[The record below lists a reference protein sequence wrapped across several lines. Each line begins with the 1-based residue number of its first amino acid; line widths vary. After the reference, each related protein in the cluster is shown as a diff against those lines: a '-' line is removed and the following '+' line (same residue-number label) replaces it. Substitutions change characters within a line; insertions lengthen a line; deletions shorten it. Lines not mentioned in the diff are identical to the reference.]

1 MKNKKIWNKCL
12 ALALST
18 AMICSSGSVAFASEF
33 TSGDDIATE
42 QTTPESEDGGV
53 STDKVVPETEQPEA
67 EFDAPEEAEGFDDG
81 TPEVEAFSTE
91 DGVAAMADGEASSAV
106 KEVKTAADL
115 TGLFTASGSES
126 SMSIKLANDI
136 YGAHIVV
143 PVGKTLIIDLN
154 GKTLTNG
161 GTSSESSEELASVSP
176 VAEHTIINNGSLT
189 IKDTSKT
196 IGTIDNVT
204 HGKAPLYNDVTGTAT
219 ILKGNFSRS
228 KEAGTDADNNGGNS
242 YYYIDNA
249 GTMTIGAENADKGNI
264 TINSNGAYSSLVHNG
279 WQNGKNNTSK
289 TDAVL
294 TINAGTFS
302 GGLNTIKNDDYGKL
316 TINNGEFINSA
327 QYCVMNWNEAQINNG
342 VFQSTGSYA
351 AVYNGYGNATVDK
364 GTIEINGGSFKVL
377 TDKYIVFRS
386 AENLANG
393 RCKIN
398 GGTFSN
404 SNICND
410 SKYTAVKNQD
420 DTYSVAKVAQVGE
433 NSYSTLAEAIQAA
446 SPNME
451 VKLLEN
457 IEVSSTQIIDRD
469 ITLNLNGK
477 QITSDNVCPV
487 EIRGNVTITDSG
499 ENGVIK
505 NTSKTEKIYST
516 ILRNGSL
523 TLEKGTIGSNAGK
536 AYGLG
541 ILNGTSFKMTGG
553 KVLSTNIALVAI
565 GGASS
570 ISIDISGGEV
580 LSADKAIYLMANTQ
594 STDSNRTSYE
604 INTVI
609 SGNAII
615 SGYGE
620 INENSGIYPF
630 GIFIIGKGAKLTVNG
645 GEIKGTAYGIV
656 GNGLES
662 SFGTTIKINDGKIE
676 GKEVGIYHPQ
686 NGNMTIDGGSIV
698 GGTTGIEIRSGDLM
712 VNGGT
717 ITGNGIPTLVSSNG
731 NGTTSDGVGIAVA
744 QHTTKQ
750 PINVYIKGGNISGYS
765 AFYESNPQGNPETDI
780 KKVKVDITGGQFK
793 AINGGSV
800 SVYSEDET
808 GFISGGYFSHMPDK
822 KYVATDKRVVAS
834 IDSDYPY
841 TIDDKATGKT
851 TVDTAVLE
859 TEAKFETGTNIDENK
874 KKDAINSAKSL
885 EAPGLETEAKDD
897 VSENDINDAKEEAKN
912 AKDENNQIIFG
923 NNVNADSLKIY
934 STTFFKVEI
943 KDYNN
948 EQDSDKKLT
957 LDIKPMTQL
966 VVSTAN
972 SENELRFKTDAD
984 DSNKTQNAVLIGE
997 AKEIKNI
1004 KISNLEMSIELPL
1017 GFATKDSNGW
1027 KPIYVEHIKNGTVYR
1042 YTATV
1047 TEDNN
1052 KQIATFTNPHGF
1064 STFKFTTSA
1073 PVASIGEVSYATIQ
1087 AAINAANGSSTAS
1100 TIKLLGDVTE
1110 ENSSTAIDIPN
1121 NKNITLDLD
1130 GHTLT
1135 GDITNNGS
1143 LTITDSKG
1151 GGKING
1157 TVTGN
1162 KTTMISSG
1170 SVKNVTAVGGTVSV
1184 NGGEITGTLTTNS
1197 GAITNVSNGTV
1208 NNIKSLGTTNIY
1220 GGNINGTIIKT
1231 EGSVTGTVNA
1241 YGGTYND
1248 SNKTLITPA
1257 SGYYFDGN
1265 TIKSI
1270 PAPSLSSNNY
1280 LSGLTISQGTL
1291 TPAFDRNITAYTAE
1305 VENATD
1311 SITVTPVKDSNWAS
1325 LKVNDKTVASGS
1337 ASEAIKLAEGANK
1350 ITIRVTAENGSTKD
1364 YTITVTRKAAP
1375 GEEYT
1380 KLQKAVADYETYKKD
1395 GYTES
1400 SWTAFEKALKEA
1412 QEALKDTSLSEEK
1425 AKEILA
1431 NLTKAA
1437 GELQQVGTPVIE
1449 SVKVSGNKAT
1459 VKLTGEAEN
1468 AEGYDYVIGKK
1479 DCITTR
1485 NYTDVRKN
1493 KGVSTKFSYVQ
1504 KGTYYAYC
1512 HAWKKVDGKKVF
1524 GAWSAPYKFIVKVT
1538 TVSAPKI
1545 LSVKVKGRTVT
1556 VTLKN
1561 GKGIAGVDTVLGK
1574 TTVKD
1579 QYGKYPSD
1587 YDKLVIK
1594 NKTTT
1599 TIIFKNVPKGTYYAG
1614 AHAFKRYGSS
1624 KSKVFSKWSNIKK
1637 VVVK

>member
-91 DGVAAMADGEASSAV
+91 DGVATMADGDANSANAV
-106 KEVKTAADL
+106 EITNAD
-115 TGLFTASGSES
+115 GLNNLFES
-126 SMSIKLANDI
+126 SDSVSIKLTNNI
-136 YGAHIVV
+136 YGAHIEV
-143 PVGKTLIIDLN
+143 PDGKNLTIDLN
-154 GKTLTNG
+154 GYKLTNEG
-161 GTSSESSEELASVSP
+161 SRNNTDSTNAVNEVGN
-176 VAEHTIINNGSLT
+176 HTIINNGTLKITDS
-189 IKDTSKT
+189 SVN

-204 HGKAPLYNDVTGTAT
+204 HAKAALYNDVGGNAT
-219 ILKGNFSRS
+219 ILKGKFIRS
-228 KEAGTDADNNGGNS
+228 KEAGNGTQSNNNS
-242 YYYIDNA
+242 WYYICNH
-249 GTMTIGAENADKGNI
+249 GTMTIGNES
-264 TINSNGAYSSLVHNG
+264 SNNDDIEIKSEGSFSSLVENG
-279 WQNGKNNTSK
+279 WQNGNENTTK
-289 TDAVL
+289 TPSVM

-302 GGLNTIKNDDYGKL
+302 GGAYTIKNDDCGKMV
-316 TINNGEFINSA
+316 INGGTFSNTA
-327 QYCVMNWNEAQINNG
+327 RKCVLNCNEAQINNG
-342 VFQSTGSYA
+342 TFTATG
-351 AVYNGYGNATVDK
+351 GATGVVWNYWTSNSEMDK
-364 GTIEINGGSFKVL
+364 ASLEINGGSYNAPSGYCAIKEDEKGSLKL
-377 TDKYIVFRS
+377 TGGKFNSSDICSDK
-386 AENLANG
+386 
-393 RCKIN
+393 
-398 GGTFSN
+398 
-404 SNICND
+404 
-410 SKYTAVKNQD
+410 KYTAKAND
-420 DTYSVAKVAQVGE
+420 DGTYSVAKVAQVGE
-433 NSYSTLAEAIQAA
+433 DSYTTLAEAIQAA

-487 EIRGNVTITDSG
+487 EIRGKVTITDSG

-505 NTSKTEKIYST
+505 NTSETKVIYST

-536 AYGLG
+536 AYGLE

-580 LSADKAIYLMANTQ
+580 LSADKAIYLKANTQ

-615 SGYGE
+615 SGCGK

-676 GKEVGIYHPQ
+676 GEEVGIYHPQ

-765 AFYESNPQGNPETDI
+765 AFYESNPQRTPETDI
-780 KKVKVDITGGQFK
+780 EKVKVDITGGQFK

-822 KYVATDKRVVAS
+822 KYVATNKRVVAS

-859 TEAKFETGTNIDENK
+859 TEAKFETGTNIEDNK
-874 KKDAINSAKSL
+874 KKDAIASAKSL

-966 VVSTAN
+966 VVSTAD
-972 SENELRFKTDAD
+972 SENELRFKTDAY
-984 DSNKTQNAVLIGE
+984 DSNKKQNAVLIGE

-1004 KISNLEMSIELPL
+1004 KISNLEMSIELPS
-1017 GFATKDSNGW
+1017 GFATKDNNGW

-1135 GDITNNGS
+1135 GNITNNGS

-1151 GGKING
+1151 TGKIEG
-1157 TVTGN
+1157 TVTN
-1162 KTTMISSG
+1162 KKTTTISSG
-1170 SVKNVTAVGGTVSV
+1170 SIQNVTAEAGTISM
-1184 NGGEITGTLTTNS
+1184 NGGNITGILATNS
-1197 GAITNVSNGTV
+1197 GATANVSNGTV

-1220 GGNINGTIIKT
+1220 GGNINGTITKK
-1231 EGSVTGTVNA
+1231 EGSVTGTINA
-1241 YGGTYND
+1241 YGGTYTDN
-1248 SNKTLITPA
+1248 NKISITPA

-1265 TIKSI
+1265 IIKSI

-1291 TPAFDRNITAYTAE
+1291 TPAFDRNTTTYTAE

-1337 ASEAIKLAEGANK
+1337 ASEAIKLAEGANT

-1400 SWTAFEKALKEA
+1400 SWAAFEKALKEA

-1437 GELQQVGTPVIE
+1437 GELQLVGTPVIE

-1459 VKLTGEAEN
+1459 VKLTGAVEN

-1479 DCITTR
+1479 DCITTG
-1485 NYTDVRKN
+1485 NYADVRKN
-1493 KGVSTKFSYVQ
+1493 KGTATKFSYVQ

-1524 GAWSAPYKFIVKVT
+1524 GAWSAPYKFTVKVT

-1545 LSVKVKGRTVT
+1545 LSVKAKGRTVT

-1599 TIIFKNVPKGTYYAG
+1599 IIFKNVPKGTYYAG

-1624 KSKVFSKWSNIKK
+1624 KSKVFGKWSNIKK